1 VTTDFG
7 TLTTDDT
14 GLLMSVPGAAFECGG
29 TQDAKGSL
37 VTIVPPS
44 GYDVSNP
51 ITTTL
56 RFDKSVAA
64 GTGVTNFVLCIKKD
78 TATSYSVVP
87 DCPRK
92 LKAGSLPCITKRNRN
107 GVGDLIIV
115 MLMSSDDPVAGL
127 H

>member
-1 VTTDFG
+1 
-7 TLTTDDT
+7 
-14 GLLMSVPGAAFECGG
+14 
-29 TQDAKGSL
+29 
-37 VTIVPPS
+37 VPPS

-115 MLMSSDDPVAGL
+115 MLMSSADPVAGL